1 MKTENQLKCCNF
13 IQREVCNRN
22 RTCCS
27 YHENCLICVRRERGM
42 QCLTIESMMTE
53 SCTWNDRTARGNLS
67 KFPYIPVTVMTAEEP
82 AAPTDLRISIA
93 FFFPEMKV

>member
-1 MKTENQLKCCNF
+1 MMK
-13 IQREVCNRN
+13 
-22 RTCCS
+22 
-27 YHENCLICVRRERGM
+27 
-42 QCLTIESMMTE
+42 E
-53 SCTWNDRTARGNLS
+53 SCTWNDKTATGNLS